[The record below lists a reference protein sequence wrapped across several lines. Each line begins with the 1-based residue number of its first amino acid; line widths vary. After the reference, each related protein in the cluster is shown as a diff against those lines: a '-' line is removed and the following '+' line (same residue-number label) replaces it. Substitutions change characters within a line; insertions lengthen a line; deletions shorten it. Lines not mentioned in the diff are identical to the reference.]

1 MNTAEIEQELHSL
14 TEHYRSTCLWFLR
27 EDFVPHTA
35 IEAKIVLQAI
45 KRYGDAEGYKRSR
58 RLEKWL

>member
-1 MNTAEIEQELHSL
+1 MKVAEIERELHVL
-14 TEHYRSTCLWFLR
+14 TEQYRSTCLWFLR

-35 IEAKIVLQAI
+35 SEAKIVLHAI